1 MRTFLTT
8 FILLIATQAIASDNI
23 VILLDTSGS
32 MEERMKTVKVSR
44 MKAAQQALSSIVDQI
59 PADTNVGLLTFN
71 GWAYPLGPV
80 NKQNLKAAI
89 AKTVPDGGTPL
100 GVYSKTAADVLLTT
114 RSKSVYGTYRLIIVT
129 DGEASDSWELEK
141 NLPDILSR
149 GIILDSIGVDMKKDH
164 TLSKKSRNYM
174 RADDP
179 TSLTSALKSV
189 LAEVGSKA
197 TDVSGDFE
205 MLKPI
210 PDKTAQAVIEA
221 LTTHQNHP
229 IGEKP
234 PQPPPAANS
243 SSSVDQTT
251 MPVSATNSGGFGWRV
266 PLLVGIGIF
275 VAFVGYFIV
284 LMFQPR

>member
-1 MRTFLTT
+1 MRTLLATL
-8 FILLIATQAIASDNI
+8 ILLIATQAIASDNI

-32 MEERMKTVKVSR
+32 MDERMKTVKVSR
-44 MKAAQQALSSIVDQI
+44 MQAAQQALGSVVDQI

-89 AKTVPDGGTPL
+89 AKTVPEGGTPL
-100 GVYSKTAADVLLTT
+100 GVYSKAAADALLTA
-114 RSKSVYGTYRLIIVT
+114 RAKSVYGTYRLIVVT
-129 DGEASDSWELEK
+129 DGEASDSGELEK
-141 NLPDILSR
+141 NLPEILRR

-189 LAEVGSKA
+189 LAEVGSKT
-197 TDVSGDFE
+197 TDISGDFE
-205 MLKPI
+205 MLKAI
-210 PDKTAQAVIEA
+210 PDKTAEAVIEA

-234 PQPPPAANS
+234 PPPATNS
-243 SSSVDQTT
+243 SSSVDQTNL
-251 MPVSATNSGGFGWRV
+251 PVASSGIGWKI
-266 PLLVGIGIF
+266 PLLMGIGVF
-275 VAFVGYFIV
+275 VAVVGYFV
-284 LMFQPR
+284 VMMFQPS